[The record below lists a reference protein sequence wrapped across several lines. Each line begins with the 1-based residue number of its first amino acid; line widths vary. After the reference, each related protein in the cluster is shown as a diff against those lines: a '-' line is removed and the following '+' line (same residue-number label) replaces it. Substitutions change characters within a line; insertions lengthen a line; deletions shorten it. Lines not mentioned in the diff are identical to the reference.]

1 MIEALKAYVT
11 VAASAAFIFAGRSGV
26 GKPGGS
32 SIAHSV
38 GGRRQAKTWQ
48 HASNG
53 LPNRRCHR

>member
-32 SIAHSV
+32 SIRAF
-38 GGRRQAKTWQ
+38 RRRSKTGQ
-48 HASNG
+48 NLATR
-53 LPNRRCHR
+53 LKRAT